1 MNTPENITHAIE
13 AFVRGF
19 TFTRSITHPYVGE
32 QIGELW
38 SMRDAPRSGKS
49 PRYRTEEWVAHGIA
63 PSEIDQFVR
72 EQTRGRFTLCTI
84 CADSESDEEMRADFK
99 ELGYRLN
106 TTEPLMVH
114 SLQEIPTFER
124 PVRLERVTTL
134 AMAER
139 LNKAARARQL
149 LPEHLP
155 SDGSLETP
163 IRQYVALADDE
174 IVGRVASVVTG
185 EDTWVSNMYVTPEFR
200 RRGIA
205 RSLMGQML
213 LDDRTAGARQSV
225 LLATHTGAKLYPV
238 VGYEQIGTLYI
249 FTPPRT

>member
-1 MNTPENITHAIE
+1 M
-13 AFVRGF
+13 RGF
-19 TFTRSITHPYVGE
+19 TFTRSITHPYLGE
-32 QIGELW
+32 QIGALW
-38 SMRDAPRSGKS
+38 AMRDAPRKGKS

-63 PSEIDQFVR
+63 PKEIDQFVR
-72 EQTRGRFTLCTI
+72 QETRGRFTICTI
-84 CADSESDEEMRADFK
+84 CADGESDQEMRAEFK

-134 AMAER
+134 PMAER

-149 LPEHLP
+149 LPEHLGD
-155 SDGSLETP
+155 DGSLQTP

-174 IVGRVASVVTG
+174 IVGRVASVVAG
-185 EDTWVSNMYVTPEFR
+185 EDTWVSNMYVTSEFR

-205 RSLMGQML
+205 RALMSQML
-213 LDDRTAGARQSV
+213 LDDRAAGARQSV
-225 LLATHTGAKLYPV
+225 LLASHTGAKLYPV

-249 FTPPRT
+249 YTPPRT